1 MTTDAIKT
9 WISTAPVETLRAKLD
24 EYQQGDSNAW
34 SGRDNEA
41 RARLR
46 SAINAELDRRMSVER
61 IGGPL

>member
-1 MTTDAIKT
+1 MLPTAIKD
-9 WISTAPVETLRAKLD
+9 WIATAPVATLQAKLD

-46 SAINAELDRRMSVER
+46 SAINAELDRRMSAAR
-61 IGGPL
+61 IGGPI